1 VAVAVGQSQQCFL
14 KTPDMLLDLL
24 GGVTK
29 VESEIEGD
37 LIIPASGRVKL
48 GSSRAD
54 PASELGLDVHVNV
67 FKVAAEF
74 KLARFDVLLNPK
86 KTVFDRTEF
95 GLGQDSCAHQGAG
108 MRDTAPNVVSEKLPV
123 GADRFSIAFEQVGLL
138 LFKTAFPHSFF
149 LFEGYSCGKPSA
161 RRLIA
166 KGDSSA
172 VGL

>member
-1 VAVAVGQSQQCFL
+1 MAVGQSQQGFL

-24 GGVTK
+24 GGITE
-29 VESEIEGD
+29 VEAEVEGD
-37 LIIPASGRVKL
+37 LIIPASGGVKL
-48 GSSRAD
+48 GARRTD
-54 PASELGLDVHVNV
+54 PASEFGFDVHVNV
-67 FKVAAEF
+67 FKVATEF
-74 KLARFDVLLNPK
+74 KLARFNVLLDAK
-86 KTVFDRTEF
+86 ETVLDRSE
-95 GLGQDSCAHQGAG
+95 LYLVQDSRAHQGAG
-108 MRDTAPNVVSEKLPV
+108 MRDATPNVVSKKLPV

-172 VGL
+172 VEL

>member
-1 VAVAVGQSQQCFL
+1 
-14 KTPDMLLDLL
+14 MLLDLL
-24 GGVTK
+24 GGVTE
-29 VESEIEGD
+29 VEAEVEGD
-37 LIIPASGRVKL
+37 LIIPAPGRVKL
-48 GSSRAD
+48 GARWTDA
-54 PASELGLDVHVNV
+54 ASEFRLDVHVNI
-67 FKVAAEF
+67 FEVAAEF

-86 KTVFDRTEF
+86 ETVFDRSEF

-108 MRDTAPNVVSEKLPV
+108 MRDAATNVMSEKLPV
-123 GADRFSIAFEQVGLL
+123 SADRFSIAFEQVGLL

-172 VGL
+172 VEL